1 MNVSELMK
9 KPIVIE
15 RDVNLADAAKLMIK
29 HAMSSLIV
37 VFDEKISG
45 VITHEDIVRHF
56 GENKKVSEVMTKQ
69 VITVKQTD
77 RAQKALELI
86 RERRISVLPVVDKYG
101 KLIGVVHTEDLLNK
115 VCDSDE
121 FLMG

>member
-1 MNVSELMK
+1 MNISDLMK

-15 RDVNLADAAKLMIK
+15 KDILLADAAKLMIK

-37 VFDEKISG
+37 VFNEKISG
-45 VITHEDIVRHF
+45 VITHEDLVRHF
-56 GENKKVSEVMTKQ
+56 GEDRKVSDIMTKQ
-69 VITVKQTD
+69 VITVKQND
-77 RAQKALELI
+77 KVQKALELI
-86 RERRISVLPVVDKYG
+86 REKHISILPVVDKYG
-101 KLIGVVHTEDLLNK
+101 KLIGVVRTEDFLNS